1 MSKVTNNVLDPIN
14 ANSYKQC
21 VRYNKCQKLQTMY
34 IRSNKCQKLQ
44 PMY

>member
-14 ANSYKQC
+14 AKSYKQ
-21 VRYNKCQKLQTMY
+21 Y

-44 PMY
+44 TIY